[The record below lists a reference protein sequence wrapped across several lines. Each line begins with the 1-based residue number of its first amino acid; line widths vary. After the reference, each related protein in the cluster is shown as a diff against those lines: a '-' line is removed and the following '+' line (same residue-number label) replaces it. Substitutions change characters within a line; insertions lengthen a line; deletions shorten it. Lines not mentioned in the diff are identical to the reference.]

1 MNMLYILLI
10 LYVPYT
16 VGAIVHLRK
25 RHEKRRLFVFS
36 ALSLFGIM
44 YTVAIIA
51 DWPMPTPE
59 SIDRLLYRPV
69 SNYIRQ
75 HVLGL

>member
-1 MNMLYILLI
+1 MNLIYIILI
-10 LYVPYT
+10 LYFSYM

-25 RHEKRRLFVFS
+25 KHEKRRLFVFS
-36 ALSLFGIM
+36 FVSLLGIL

-59 SIDRLLYRPV
+59 SIERLLYRPV
-69 SNYIRQ
+69 SDYIRQ

>member
-1 MNMLYILLI
+1 MNLLYIMLI
-10 LYVPYT
+10 LFVSYM

-25 RHEKRRLFVFS
+25 RHENRRLFVFS
-36 ALSLFGIM
+36 ALSLLGIM

-69 SNYIRQ
+69 SDYIRQ
-75 HVLGL
+75 HVLGH